1 MIKIDW
7 EKRGGLI
14 PTIIQD
20 FETLE
25 VLTLA
30 YSNEESFEKLQK
42 TKETYLYSTSRNKIW
57 KK

>member
-1 MIKIDW
+1 MFKINW
-7 EKRGGLI
+7 KKRGGFI

-20 FETLE
+20 YKTLE

-30 YSNEESFEKLQK
+30 YSSKESFEKLIEA
-42 TKETYLYSTSRNKIW
+42 KETYLYSTSRKTIW

>member
-1 MIKIDW
+1 M
-7 EKRGGLI
+7 

-20 FETLE
+20 YKTLE

-30 YSNEESFEKLQK
+30 YSNEESFEKLVK
-42 TKETYLYSTSRNKIW
+42 TKQTYLFSTSRNKIW